1 MEQFEHTPGSA
12 SLEQSLRIVKL
23 RYGLTKNVNL
33 QQCVASF
40 VELMYLL
47 RDNGVVKFNVDGVPS
62 KQCDPV
68 FGCDS
73 FEVLKG
79 PQFRQRCVNVASTNS
94 AFENTSKYGYQPEA
108 PTQCVY
114 EIVRALG
121 FKPRSRLQNT
131 DGVPPDDPI
140 WFQKWCFVDDRCF
153 RDTMQRIAKSKEVG
167 ERAAKRQRSEAAA
180 AEREGPPPV

>member
-23 RYGLTKNVNL
+23 RYGLTKNANL
-33 QQCVASF
+33 QRCVASF
-40 VELMYLL
+40 VELMYEL
-47 RDNGVVKFNVDGVPS
+47 RDNGVVKFNFDGVPS
-62 KQCDPV
+62 EQCDPV

-73 FEVLKG
+73 FVVLKG
-79 PQFRQRCVNVASTNS
+79 PQFRQHCVNMASTNS

-108 PTQCVY
+108 PTKCVY

-121 FKPRSRLQNT
+121 FKPRFRLQNT

-140 WFQKWCFVDDRCF
+140 WFQKWCFADDPCF

-180 AEREGPPPV
+180 AEREGPPPE